1 MESRDLSGLL
11 ESVAPTPRTPLDIGQ
26 IERRAHR
33 RRGRR
38 RVTSTVV
45 FVSMVGLLIGL
56 AAHLPSSGGGNT
68 VVAGPPSS
76 RTIPVAFRAGT
87 ATTEISL
94 LDGTRL
100 RVSVP
105 EAVGHRLAGMTFADY
120 ELHGAVYAGPA
131 PHGWRIDVAVGS
143 IERLVPGGEPIVVPP
158 SSQASAATVDR
169 PGRRLALQFGS
180 WALVASGDSLG
191 DADIDT
197 LLTSVGLAETADG
210 FVEYRGSLPLWT
222 VDDALARLG
231 GTQTAVSVFIGGPGC
246 GLTTSPRRTA
256 GGLDAYRV
264 TPPREL
270 PGSWTM
276 LCDPVNQLRIDL
288 HASRPLTDEEIDRV
302 RIHVVSLGPTL
313 AALQR
318 GEHP

>member
-1 MESRDLSGLL
+1 MESGELSDLL

-38 RVTSTVV
+38 RVTSTAV

-56 AAHLPSSGGGNT
+56 ATHLLSSGERNT

-76 RTIPVAFRAGT
+76 RTIPVAFHAGS

-100 RVSVP
+100 RLSMP
-105 EAVGHRLAGMTFADY
+105 EAVGRRVAGMTFADF
-120 ELHGAVYAGPA
+120 ELHGSVYVGPA
-131 PHGWRIDVAVGS
+131 PHGWRIDVVVGS

-158 SSQASAATVDR
+158 SSRASAATVDR

-180 WALVASGDSLG
+180 WALVASGDSLS

-197 LLTSVGLAETADG
+197 LLAGVVLAETGDG
-210 FVEYRGSLPLWT
+210 FLEYRGSLPLWT
-222 VDDALARLG
+222 VDDADARLG
-231 GTQTAVSVFIGGPGC
+231 GSQAAVSVFLGGGGC
-246 GLTTSPRRTA
+246 ELTAFPRRTA
-256 GGLDAYRV
+256 GGLDSYRSY
-264 TPPREL
+264 PPDER
-270 PGSWTM
+270 PGSSTM
-276 LCDPVNQLRIDL
+276 LCDRVNQLRIIL
-288 HASRPLTDEEIDRV
+288 RASRPLTDEEIDRV
-302 RIHVVSLGPTL
+302 RIDVVSLGSTL